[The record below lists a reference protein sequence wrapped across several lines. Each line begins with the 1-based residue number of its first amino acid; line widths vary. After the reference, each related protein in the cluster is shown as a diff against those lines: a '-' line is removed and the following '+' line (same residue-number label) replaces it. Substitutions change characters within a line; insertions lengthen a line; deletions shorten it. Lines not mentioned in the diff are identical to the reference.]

1 MFSRVLCMTLP
12 SASNTAWLVKFS
24 EGIKLMKCFCLRFSY
39 DWVSRFT
46 SQTVKLVPSHL
57 LHNVINRGIRLLKV
71 GGEQLV
77 LRVL

>member
-1 MFSRVLCMTLP
+1 MTLP

-39 DWVSRFT
+39 NL
-46 SQTVKLVPSHL
+46 SQPIAITKSILVPSHL
-57 LHNVINRGIRLLKV
+57 LHDIVDRGIGLLQV
-71 GGEQLV
+71 GGKQLV